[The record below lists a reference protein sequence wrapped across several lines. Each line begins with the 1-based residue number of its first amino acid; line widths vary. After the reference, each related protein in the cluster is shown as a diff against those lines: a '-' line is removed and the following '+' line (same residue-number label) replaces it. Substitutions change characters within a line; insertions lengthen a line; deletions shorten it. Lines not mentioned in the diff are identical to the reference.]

1 MPSAKELERLKKSLI
16 SSRTKLVDN
25 TEHMELDAHT
35 NAGGGVKFNHM
46 ADAGTDTFE
55 MDFSMEQLESKENL
69 IYDIDEAL
77 KKMENGSYG
86 ICEECNK
93 KINLERLRAIPF
105 TDKCMPCQEE
115 SESSI

>member
-1 MPSAKELERLKKSLI
+1 MPSVKELERLKKSLL

-35 NAGGGVKFNHM
+35 NSGGGVTFNHM

-69 IYDIDEAL
+69 IYDIDQAL
-77 KKMENGSYG
+77 IKMEKGTYG
-86 ICEECNK
+86 ECEECNK
-93 KINLERLRAIPF
+93 TITLERLRAIPF
-105 TDKCMPCQEE
+105 ADKCLPCQEVSE
-115 SESSI
+115 SES

>member
-35 NAGGGVKFNHM
+35 NTGGGLKFNHM

-69 IYDIDEAL
+69 IYNIDEAL
-77 KKMENGSYG
+77 KKMDNGTYG
-86 ICEECNK
+86 ECEECSK
-93 KINLERLRAIPF
+93 KITLERLRAIPF
-105 TDKCMPCQEE
+105 ADKCLACQEA
-115 SESSI
+115 SEASL